1 VQDHEV
7 DLLIGTQMIA
17 KGHHFPM
24 LTLVGV
30 VDADLGLHGGDLR
43 ATERTYQLLHQ
54 VAGRAGRADRPGRVL
69 LQTFEPGHPVMRAL
83 VAGDRERFL
92 ASEAED
98 RRSAGMPPFGR
109 LAALILAGPDAE
121 TVDGVARMLARAA
134 PHGEGIQVWG
144 PAPAPLA
151 ILRGRHRRR
160 FLLKCRRDI
169 APQPL
174 LRSWLAPVKLPGSVR
189 LQIDIDPYSFL

>member
-1 VQDHEV
+1 MQ
-7 DLLIGTQMIA
+7 
-17 KGHHFPM
+17 
-24 LTLVGV
+24 
-30 VDADLGLHGGDLR
+30 
-43 ATERTYQLLHQ
+43 
-54 VAGRAGRADRPGRVL
+54 
-69 LQTFEPGHPVMRAL
+69 AL

-98 RRSAGMPPFGR
+98 RRAVGMPPFGR
-109 LAALILAGPDAE
+109 LAALILSGPDAGA
-121 TVDGVARMLARAA
+121 VDNIAQMLGRTA
-134 PHGEGIQVWG
+134 PRGDGIEVLG

-174 LRSWLAPVKLPGSVR
+174 LRRWLAPVKPRAGVR